1 MEASR
6 EVIPG
11 ALVRMKHH
19 RERVLMAPMITRMK
33 SITCTV
39 LASLLVLSA
48 TGLAQNPAPAKPQ
61 PQKPPRRPADAVT
74 PADMS
79 RNGRQKQFLERA
91 KDKTIQ
97 LVFLGDSI
105 TDFWLR
111 DDGQHGKPVWDQFYA
126 RRNAAD
132 FGVSGEHTEHTLGH
146 IAGGI
151 LDGLS
156 PKVVVLM
163 IGTNNIGHNPADKPE
178 WAAAGVAKIV
188 ETVHQKLPGAKVLL
202 LATFPRNAKD
212 SPMRKAVEG
221 INAIISKLDNGT
233 TTRFLDLGPKFLD
246 ASGEIPKDVMPDGLH
261 PNTKG
266 YQIWAEAMEPLLS
279 EMMK

>member
-1 MEASR
+1 
-6 EVIPG
+6 
-11 ALVRMKHH
+11 
-19 RERVLMAPMITRMK
+19 MK
-33 SITCTV
+33 SLLITC
-39 LASLLVLSA
+39 SLLFAIVSF
-48 TGLAQNPAPAKPQ
+48 APLVAETVKPLVK
-61 PQKPPRRPADAVT
+61 PTPPPRTPESAVT

-79 RNGRQKQFLERA
+79 KNGRQKQFLERA

-126 RRNAAD
+126 KRNAAD

-151 LDGLS
+151 LDGLK

-178 WAAAGVAKIV
+178 WAAAGVKKIV
-188 ETVHQKLPGAKVLL
+188 ETVHQKLPDTKVLL
-202 LATFPRNAKD
+202 LATFPRNGKD
-212 SPMRKAVEG
+212 SPFRKAVEG
-221 INAIISKLDNGT
+221 INAIICKLDNGT
-233 TTRFLDLGPKFLD
+233 TTRFLDLTPKFLD
-246 ASGEIPKDVMPDGLH
+246 ASGEIPKDIMPDGLH
-261 PNTKG
+261 PNTQG
-266 YQIWAEAMEPLLS
+266 YQIWADAMEPLLS

>member
-1 MEASR
+1 MKFTPLAC
-6 EVIPG
+6 
-11 ALVRMKHH
+11 AL
-19 RERVLMAPMITRMK
+19 LIAFIT
-33 SITCTV
+33 TV
-39 LASLLVLSA
+39 LAETARPV
-48 TGLAQNPAPAKPQ
+48 P
-61 PQKPPRRPADAVT
+61 PPRT
-74 PADMS
+74 PESAITPVDLS
-79 RNGRQKQFLERA
+79 RSGRHKQFLERA
-91 KDKTIQ
+91 KDKTIP

-126 RRNAAD
+126 KRNAAD

-146 IAGGI
+146 IAGGV
-151 LDGLS
+151 LDGLN

-188 ETVHQKLPGAKVLL
+188 ETVHQKLPATKVLL
-202 LATFPRNAKD
+202 LATFPRNGKD
-212 SPMRKAVEG
+212 SVFRKAVEG
-221 INAIISKLDNGT
+221 INAIISKLNNGN
-233 TTRFLDLGPKFLD
+233 TTRFLDLTSKFLD
-246 ASGEIPKDVMPDGLH
+246 ANGEIPKDVMPDGLH

-266 YQIWAEAMEPLLS
+266 YQIWAEAMESLLS

>member
-1 MEASR
+1 
-6 EVIPG
+6 
-11 ALVRMKHH
+11 MK
-19 RERVLMAPMITRMK
+19 RSLIICTILLAIAGIAP
-33 SITCTV
+33 
-39 LASLLVLSA
+39 A
-48 TGLAQNPAPAKPQ
+48 TAETPKPAPKPVA
-61 PQKPPRRPADAVT
+61 PPRTPESAVT

-91 KDKTIQ
+91 KDKNIH

-105 TDFWLR
+105 TDFWLC

-126 RRNAAD
+126 KHNAAD

-151 LDGLS
+151 LDGLN
-156 PKVVVLM
+156 PKVVILM
-163 IGTNNIGHNPADKPE
+163 IGTNNIGHNPADKAE
-178 WAAAGVAKIV
+178 WAAAGVTKIV
-188 ETVHQKLPGAKVLL
+188 ETVHQKLPETKVLL
-202 LATFPRNAKD
+202 LATFPRNGKD
-212 SPMRKAVEG
+212 SPFRKSVEG

-233 TTRFLDLGPKFLD
+233 TTRYLDLTAKFTD
-246 ASGEIPKDVMPDGLH
+246 AAGEIPKDIMPDGLH

-266 YQIWAEAMEPLLS
+266 YQIWAEAMEPLLG